1 MNLQND
7 TEGCCCSIISVV
19 EAFSDSINYNK
30 KTAVP

>member
-7 TEGCCCSIISVV
+7 TGCCCSIISVV